1 MKQILSVAAIIGLT
15 ILLASATTFMD
26 APQDPPKKAKKQIS
40 MVRVENGKETKIDTL
55 IAADQVFVWNGDTIG
70 GAKELKWVSKDG
82 EFNFDSTMTF
92 DIDVKDMGNRQVFV
106 VKSGDKSAPV
116 VFKFK
121 GEGDEDVNVTRWSSK
136 DGNDVFFGPGGGH
149 RTMFVPEAKKGNV
162 IDLSDPGIISF
173 EKKELKDGKEK
184 IVIVREKP
192 SEEEMNEEIII
203 RGGAPVYAKQIK
215 VFADDDG
222 QVKIF
227 ENGNLMHLEEME
239 EGTKVIEK
247 DGKKIVIKKSKDGG
261 EIKVNVEVE
270 ENKEEK

>member
-15 ILLASATTFMD
+15 ILLTSATTFMD
-26 APQDPPKKAKKQIS
+26 APQDAPKKAKKQIS
-40 MVRVENGKETKIDTL
+40 MVRVENGKETKIDTV

-92 DIDVKDMGNRQVFV
+92 DFDVKDMGNGQVFV
-106 VKSGDKSAPV
+106 VKSGDKSAPA
-116 VFKFK
+116 VFEFK
-121 GEGDEDVNVTRWSSK
+121 GGGDEDVNVMSWSSK
-136 DGNDVFFGPGGGH
+136 DDNDVFFGPGGGH
-149 RTMFVPEAKKGNV
+149 RTMFIPEAKRGNV
-162 IDLSDPGIISF
+162 IDLSDPGIISY

-192 SEEEMNEEIII
+192 SEEKMHEEIII
-203 RGGAPVYAKQIK
+203 HGGAPVHAKQIK

-261 EIKVNVEVE
+261 EMKVNVEVE